1 MKLYHNYKNNYKK
14 ALNKTKNM
22 HKLQKISNNKLM
34 QIMKKKMKKIKF
46 NVHIQIN

>member
-34 QIMKKKMKKIKF
+34 QIMKKIKF